1 LAPLLSWL
9 PMASMAALLM
19 LVAWNMSE
27 AHKVAALV
35 RKAPRGDVLVL
46 LLCLVLTVL
55 FDMVI
60 AISAGIGPASLLFMR
75 DVSQMTKVSDIT
87 AKPRQG
93 LAEQW
98 NELPE
103 GWSVFKITGPLFFAA
118 ADRVF
123 SELLAQA
130 EGRRGVVLYMDGVPV
145 LDAGGLS

>member
-1 LAPLLSWL
+1 
-9 PMASMAALLM
+9 
-19 LVAWNMSE
+19 
-27 AHKVAALV
+27 LV

-60 AISAGIGPASLLFMR
+60 AISAGIVLASLLFMR

-145 LDAGGLS
+145 LDAGGLSALGKFTDACARRDVQVMIADLQFQPL